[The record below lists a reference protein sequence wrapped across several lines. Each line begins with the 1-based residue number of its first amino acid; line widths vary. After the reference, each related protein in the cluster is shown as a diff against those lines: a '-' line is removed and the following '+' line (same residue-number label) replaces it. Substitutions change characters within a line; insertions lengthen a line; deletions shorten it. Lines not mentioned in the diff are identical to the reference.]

1 MALNSIS
8 LTLSVPSR
16 RWLWTLGVALFLVP
30 GTAPAEEASRIVSIG
45 GAVTEILYQLGVEDR
60 VAAIDTTSIYPLDA
74 LKTKP
79 NVGYLRAISAE
90 GVLGMAP
97 DLIIMEEG
105 AGPPEAVSLL
115 DQAKIKVVH
124 VPSGHKLGELSNK
137 IRDVAAAVGKA
148 EEGAEIAAKVDS
160 DLETLK
166 ADLSAVTTKK
176 RILFVLSLVD
186 GRPMAAGTDTAANG
200 IIELAGAENV
210 FAEVKGY
217 KTISPEAATALQPD
231 VILMITRGGPM
242 HGGEDVLKQPA
253 FAETPAGKNGGF
265 ILMDA
270 LYLLGYGPRTAEAA
284 RDLAA
289 RLYPDLGLA
298 AAK

>member
-1 MALNSIS
+1 M
-8 LTLSVPSR
+8 
-16 RWLWTLGVALFLVP
+16 FLVP
-30 GTAPAEEASRIVSIG
+30 GTAPAEEARRSVAIG

-60 VAAIDTTSIYPLDA
+60 VAAVDTTSIYPAVA
-74 LKTKP
+74 LQTKP

-137 IRDVAAAVGKA
+137 IRAVAAAVGKA
-148 EEGAEIAAKVDS
+148 DEGAEIAAKVDV
-160 DLETLK
+160 DLEKLK
-166 ADLSAVTTKK
+166 ADLTAVTKKK
-176 RILFVLSLVD
+176 RVLFVLSLVD

-231 VILMITRGGPM
+231 VILMITRSSAPNDSS
-242 HGGEDVLKQPA
+242 DVLKLPA
-253 FAETPAGKNGGF
+253 FAETPAGKTNGF

-289 RLYPDLGLA
+289 RLYPDLSLA

>member
-8 LTLSVPSR
+8 LNFPVLSR

-30 GTAPAEEASRIVSIG
+30 GTAPAQDAARIVSIG
-45 GAVTEILYQLGVEDR
+45 GAVTEILYQLGVQGR
-60 VAAIDTTSIYPLDA
+60 VAAIDTTSVYPPEA
-74 LKTKP
+74 LQTKP
-79 NVGYLRAISAE
+79 NVGYMRAISAE

-97 DLIIMEEG
+97 DLIIMEKG
-105 AGPPEAVSLL
+105 SGPPEAVSLL

-124 VPSGHKLGELSNK
+124 VPSGYGLGDLSSK
-137 IRDVAAAVGKA
+137 IRDVATAVGKA
-148 EEGAEIAAKVDS
+148 DEGEKMAAGVEA
-160 DLETLK
+160 DLEKLK
-166 ADLSAVTTKK
+166 TDLGAVTKKK
-176 RILFVLSLVD
+176 RVLFVLSMVD

-200 IIELAGAENV
+200 IIELAGAQNV
-210 FAEVKGY
+210 FADVKGY

-242 HGGEDVLKQPA
+242 HGGEDVLKLPA
-253 FAETPAGKNGGF
+253 FSETPAGKNGGF

-270 LYLLGYGPRTAEAA
+270 LYLLGYGPRTPEAA